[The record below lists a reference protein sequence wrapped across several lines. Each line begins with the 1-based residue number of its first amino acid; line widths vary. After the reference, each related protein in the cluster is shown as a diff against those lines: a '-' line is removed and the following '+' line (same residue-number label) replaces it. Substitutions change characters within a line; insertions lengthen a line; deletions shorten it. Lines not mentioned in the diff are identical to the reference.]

1 MTKAELIDAVAEKT
15 QLKKRDVGDVIETL
29 LETVKTQL
37 QKGEKVQL
45 IPFGSFEVRE
55 RQKREGRNPKTGERL
70 TIPARRVPTFHA
82 GKDLRD
88 AMNKGKKKM
97 PHAPLAPQPVAT
109 T

>member
-15 QLKKRDVGDVIETL
+15 ELKKRDVSDVVDNL
-29 LETVKTQL
+29 LECVKSAL

-45 IPFGSFEVRE
+45 IPFGSFEVRD

-70 TIPARRVPTFHA
+70 TIPARKVPAFHA

-88 AMNKGKKKM
+88 AVNNVKKKK
-97 PHAPLAPQPVAT
+97 
-109 T
+109 

>member
-15 QLKKRDVGDVIETL
+15 QLKKRDVNDVVDNL
-29 LETVKTQL
+29 LECVKSTL

-70 TIPARRVPTFHA
+70 TIPARRVPAFHA

-88 AMNKGKKKM
+88 AVNKPKKK
-97 PHAPLAPQPVAT
+97 
-109 T
+109 